1 MAPVSGRVTL
11 NGDPLANVAVNF
23 GPLTGGLD
31 YLSFAPTAD
40 NRPTT
45 VSLGFEGVAYS
56 LLTVPDSSSLVVR
69 QGITQGE
76 TLVAGEALLLRLTS

>member
-1 MAPVSGRVTL
+1 M
-11 NGDPLANVAVNF
+11 
-23 GPLTGGLD
+23 
-31 YLSFAPTAD
+31 
-40 NRPTT
+40 
-45 VSLGFEGVAYS
+45 SLGFEGVAYS